1 MEFRRGHLRYFVAVA
16 EAGQVTRAAQHLHL
30 AQPALSQAIA
40 QLEADLGVALFV
52 RHARGV
58 SLTPAGEEFLVKARA
73 AVDAWGAAVDGARA
87 VAQAQQGAVDFGF
100 VGSPPGLDSPAA
112 LEAFARANPG
122 IDLRYREMPFPSAPT
137 SAWLAG
143 VDVAVSHRPRP
154 DPETWV
160 QLLRR
165 EPRVVLAPRRHPL
178 AARGQLALEDVLDE
192 TFISFHRSV
201 DPGWAGFWSLDDYRG
216 GPPRRV
222 TADHATGPQE
232 VLASLAVRSAIT
244 TVPASVGRLALN
256 ALGDVVAVPL
266 SDAAPATIVLTGR
279 NDRCNASVEALR
291 AFVEA
296 HPVRSVPG
304 A

>member
-16 EAGQVTRAAQHLHL
+16 EAGQMTRAAGRLHL

-40 QLEADLGVALFV
+40 QLESDLGVALLV
-52 RHARGV
+52 RHSRGV
-58 SLTPAGEEFLVKARA
+58 ALTPAGEEFLVKARA
-73 AVDAWGAAVDGARA
+73 AVDAWSDAEEAARA
-87 VAQAQQGAVDFGF
+87 VAEVHQGTVEFGF
-100 VGSPPGLDSPAA
+100 VGAPPGLDSPAA
-112 LEAFARANPG
+112 LEAFARAHPR

-143 VDVAVSHRPRP
+143 VDVAVSHVPKP
-154 DPETWV
+154 DPETWA

-178 AARGQLALEDVLDE
+178 ASRSELGLEEVLEE

-201 DPGWAGFWSLDDYRG
+201 EPEWAGFWSLDDHRG
-216 GPPRRV
+216 GPPRR
-222 TADHATGPQE
+222 ATTDYAASPQE
-232 VLASLAVRSAIT
+232 VLASLAVREAIT
-244 TVPASVGRLALN
+244 TVPYAVGRLALN

-266 SDAAPATIVLTGR
+266 RDASPAEIVLTGR
-279 NDRCNASVEALR
+279 LDRCSPNVEALR
-291 AFVEA
+291 AFAAA
-296 HPVRSVPG
+296 HPSGGVPG